1 MENIVEKIRVEEG
14 TLVINQHYM
23 ALETPVGVLH
33 PADLDEYG
41 QYQPILELMR
51 LISCNADMSGN
62 ITGET
67 QAVLQQAIMGQ
78 HSLLSHPLGCSMEET
93 VRNSN
98 ILQAIC
104 PQTEDDY
111 VRALSLVHATG
122 LFQNTEDSYPFTCR
136 EELREYLCEF
146 IDDEYAYKLSES
158 VRKGMLNEGT
168 VGHQAKW
175 ETYKEQLAL
184 LPDSIVNMFSRIIY
198 LPKKSIIE
206 HIVHYAI
213 LAANSL
219 IDNGNSVI
227 VWQV

>member
-1 MENIVEKIRVEEG
+1 MENIGEKIIVDEG
-14 TLVINQHYM
+14 TLVINRHYM
-23 ALETPVGVLH
+23 ALETPDGVLH

-51 LISCNADMSGN
+51 LISCNADMSGE

-67 QAVLQQAIMGQ
+67 QAVLQQAFLGQ
-78 HSLLSHPLGCSMEET
+78 HSLLSHPLGCSMEEK

-98 ILQAIC
+98 ILQAIQ
-104 PQTEDDY
+104 PHTEQDY

-122 LFQNTEDSYPFTCR
+122 LFCNTESLYPFTCR

-146 IDDEYAYKLSES
+146 MDDEYACMLSES
-158 VRKGMLNEGT
+158 VRKGMLYERA

-198 LPKKSIIE
+198 LPKKSIMQY
-206 HIVHYAI
+206 IVRYAI

-219 IDNGNSVI
+219 IKNENSVI
-227 VWQV
+227 VE